1 MEVKQYQVYWVNLD
15 PTIGSEIRKTKPCLV
30 ISPNEM
36 NEHLNTIIV
45 APFTS
50 TLRSYPSRV
59 NCILNSKASAIALDQ
74 VRAIDKRRLT
84 TYIDSLDALTI
95 IPHNNKSKRNN

>member
-1 MEVKQYQVYWVNLD
+1 
-15 PTIGSEIRKTKPCLV
+15 
-30 ISPNEM
+30 M

-59 NCILNSKASAIALDQ
+59 NCILNGKASAIALDQ
-74 VRAIDKRRLT
+74 VRAIDKRRLIA
-84 TYIDSLDALTI
+84 YIDLLDAPTI
-95 IPHNNKSKRNN
+95 IKVKEIIEEMLVK